1 MATSKAWRALKKAR
15 AQRIAL
21 EHRIGLLQK
30 ALNNCAANGEW
41 AMVARIALDLEHQV
55 SVQAKYNAAIEAAS
69 AANEA
74 AEEKMLGALA
84 ELPKLSIA
92 D

>member
-1 MATSKAWRALKKAR
+1 
-15 AQRIAL
+15 
-21 EHRIGLLQK
+21 
-30 ALNNCAANGEW
+30 
-41 AMVARIALDLEHQV
+41 MVARIALDLEHQV